1 MKTKKLCK
9 FRLINRFVITAALF
23 SVLANSSSLAQTSVG
38 RGAPDQSIMDFI
50 VGPMQAGAPGAPNE
64 AVAAAQNG
72 AVPPGIEVLPVDIF
86 TTTDFYQDVALWT
99 DPRYFRCNSPVGLE
113 FQWGANPGTS
123 IIGDNPPYSAAW
135 GYCDR
140 DYPLQEILSP
150 YGFDTAKEHYT
161 ALLEEAQSKGGPT
174 NYSQSNLPAW
184 NGTYRRDRRQTSSW
198 YYGGV
203 IQASTYLKLLTPEYQ
218 QRFVQQ
224 AYHYGATNAPQW
236 PGSYCW
242 LEGFMRRFSAFGG
255 GGTGR
260 TFMLTPEIVQE
271 LSSGT
276 QNYITQIH
284 IGREFDEEGVVPRLG
299 PDVPRWYGETIGFW
313 DGEVLISW
321 TSNIQGWISHGAFEF
336 SNKMQ
341 SIEIYTPV
349 KDSQGNVVGLKQ
361 ETILYDEEAL
371 AEPVRIIANFTKTKN
386 LGEGDPVVFA
396 QCLQSIF
403 PVDGVAT
410 QVPAGSSVEYRV
422 SDIYN
427 RPWAEIWE
435 RYHEEGMTP
444 PQEES
449 LFGF

>member
-1 MKTKKLCK
+1 
-9 FRLINRFVITAALF
+9 
-23 SVLANSSSLAQTSVG
+23 
-38 RGAPDQSIMDFI
+38 
-50 VGPMQAGAPGAPNE
+50 
-64 AVAAAQNG
+64 
-72 AVPPGIEVLPVDIF
+72 
-86 TTTDFYQDVALWT
+86 
-99 DPRYFRCNSPVGLE
+99 
-113 FQWGANPGTS
+113 
-123 IIGDNPPYSAAW
+123 
-135 GYCDR
+135 
-140 DYPLQEILSP
+140 
-150 YGFDTAKEHYT
+150 
-161 ALLEEAQSKGGPT
+161 
-174 NYSQSNLPAW
+174 
-184 NGTYRRDRRQTSSW
+184 
-198 YYGGV
+198 
-203 IQASTYLKLLTPEYQ
+203 
-218 QRFVQQ
+218 
-224 AYHYGATNAPQW
+224 
-236 PGSYCW
+236 
-242 LEGFMRRFSAFGG
+242 
-255 GGTGR
+255 
-260 TFMLTPEIVQE
+260 MLTPEIVQE